1 MSMHPIVERFLQ
13 GSLPEPMAMALVGGS
28 LPVPTMDLLQAL
40 AHACLTDTK
49 YTQRGLDFFATMPE
63 SLLAG
68 VLVDRLDPP
77 APLQLV
83 LCHRKEPA
91 LLETTLLNPSLTAAI
106 VEASVPSLPGKVL
119 EIVLNNQVLWMER
132 HRILDLL
139 EEHPEAEYVIKRRV
153 NEFRFDVLR
162 LIPEE
167 VKRQRLEI
175 IDEVEAGHLDRA
187 WSELPLPKEK
197 SKEEAEA
204 EVESEELAAERRLL
218 AQKPILDDEGNEITL
233 TLTQRMMK
241 LSTNQKI
248 MLAIKGG
255 KEERAFL
262 IRESNRLIQVNVIRN
277 GRITEGEVAYIA
289 NMRTVNEEVLRIIS
303 NSREWMKKYPITKSL
318 VMNPRTPLPV
328 AMTHFK
334 RLYESDMKLLMKD
347 RNVAEL
353 LRREAKRLV
362 DMKAQGKQTS

>member
-13 GSLPEPMAMALVGGS
+13 GGLPEPMAMALIGGS
-28 LPVPTMDLLQAL
+28 LPVPTRDLLLAL
-40 AHACLTDTK
+40 THAALKETP
-49 YTQRGLDFFATMPE
+49 YAQRALDFFATMPE

-68 VLVDRLDPP
+68 VLAEAVDPP

-91 LLETTLLNPSLTAAI
+91 LLETALLNPSLTSEI
-106 VEASVPSLPGKVL
+106 VEASVPSLPGVVL
-119 EIVLNNQVLWMER
+119 EIVLNNQVLWLQR
-132 HRILDLL
+132 PRILDLL
-139 EEHPEAEYVIKRRV
+139 EEHPEGEYVIKRRV

-162 LIPEE
+162 LIPEA
-167 VKRQRLEI
+167 VKKERLEI
-175 IDEVEAGHLDRA
+175 IDEVEAGRLDRA

-197 SKEEAEA
+197 SKEEADA
-204 EVESEELAAERRLL
+204 EVESEEMAAERRLL
-218 AQKPILDDEGNEITL
+218 ALKPAVDAEGNEITL
-233 TLTQRMMK
+233 TLTQRVMK

-255 KEERAFL
+255 KEERALL
-262 IRESNRLIQVNVIRN
+262 IREANRLIQVNVIRN
-277 GRITEGEVAYIA
+277 GRISEGEVAYIA

-334 RLYESDMKLLMKD
+334 RLYESDMKLLVKD

-362 DMKAQGKQTS
+362 EMKAKGKG

>member
-1 MSMHPIVERFLQ
+1 MTMHPIVERFLK
-13 GSLPEPMAMALVGGS
+13 GGLPEPMAMALVGGS
-28 LPVPTMDLLQAL
+28 LPVPTKDLLQAL
-40 AHACLTDTK
+40 AHVTLTETH
-49 YTQRGLDFFATMPE
+49 YTQRALEFFATMPE
-63 SLLAG
+63 SMVAS
-68 VLVDRLDPP
+68 VVSEPLDPP

-91 LLETTLLNPSLTAAI
+91 LLETALLNPSLTAKI
-106 VEASVPSLPGKVL
+106 MEASVPSLPGSVL
-119 EIVLNNQVLWMER
+119 EIVLNNQVLWMQC

-139 EEHPEAEYVIKRRV
+139 EEHPEGEYVIKRRV

-167 VKRQRLEI
+167 VKKQRMEI
-175 IDEVEAGHLDRA
+175 IDEVEAGRLDRA

-204 EVESEELAAERRLL
+204 EVETDEMAAERILM
-218 AQKPILDDEGNEITL
+218 AGKPMLDADGNEINL
-233 TLTQRMMK
+233 TLTQRVMK
-241 LSTNQKI
+241 LRTNQKI

-255 KEERAFL
+255 KEERALL

-277 GRITEGEVAYIA
+277 GRITEGEIAYIA
-289 NMRTVNEEVLRIIS
+289 QMRTVNEEVLRIIS
-303 NSREWMKKYPITKSL
+303 NSREWMKKYPITKAL

-328 AMTHFK
+328 ALTHFK
-334 RLYESDMKLLMKD
+334 RLYDADMKLLIKD
-347 RNVAEL
+347 RNVPEV

-362 DMKAQGKQTS
+362 EMKAKGKG

>member
-1 MSMHPIVERFLQ
+1 MTMHPIVDRFLK
-13 GSLPEPMAMALVGGS
+13 GGLPEPMAMALVGGS
-28 LPVPTMDLLQAL
+28 LPVPAKDLLQAL
-40 AHACLTDTK
+40 AYVSLRETH
-49 YTQRGLDFFATMPE
+49 YTQRALDFFATMPE
-63 SLLAG
+63 SLLSG
-68 VLVDRLDPP
+68 VVSEPIDPP
-77 APLQLV
+77 WPLQLV

-91 LLETTLLNPSLTAAI
+91 LLETALLNPSLTAAI
-106 VEASVPSLPGKVL
+106 VEASIPSLPGVVL

-139 EEHPEAEYVIKRRV
+139 EEHPEGEYVIKRRV

-167 VKRQRLEI
+167 VKKARLEI
-175 IDEVEAGHLDRA
+175 IDEVEAGRLDRA

-204 EVESEELAAERRLL
+204 EVESEGMAAERRLL
-218 AQKPILDDEGNEITL
+218 ALKPAVDDEGNEITL
-233 TLTQRMMK
+233 TLTQRVMK

-255 KEERAFL
+255 KEERTLL
-262 IRESNRLIQVNVIRN
+262 IRESNRLIQVNVLRN

-334 RLYESDMKLLMKD
+334 RLYDSDMKLLIKD

-362 DMKAQGKQTS
+362 DMKAKGKG

>member
-13 GSLPEPMAMALVGGS
+13 GGLPEPMAMALVGGS
-28 LPVPTMDLLQAL
+28 LPVPTLDLLYAL
-40 AHACLTDTK
+40 THAGLQDTK
-49 YTQRGLDFFATMPE
+49 YTQRALAFFATMPE

-68 VLVDRLDPP
+68 VLIDPLEPP

-83 LCHRKEPA
+83 LCHRKELA
-91 LLETTLLNPSLTAAI
+91 LLEAALLNPSLTPAI
-106 VEASVPSLPGKVL
+106 VEASVPSLPGAVL
-119 EIVLNNQVLWMER
+119 EIVLNNQVLWMQR

-139 EEHPEAEYVIKRRV
+139 EEHPEGEYVIKRRV

-197 SKEEAEA
+197 SKEEADA
-204 EVESEELAAERRLL
+204 EVESEEMAAERRMMALR
-218 AQKPILDDEGNEITL
+218 PPVDDEGNEITL
-233 TLTQRMMK
+233 TLTQRVSK

-255 KEERAFL
+255 KEERTLL
-262 IRESNRLIQVNVIRN
+262 IREANRLIQVNVLRN

-289 NMRTVNEEVLRIIS
+289 NMRTVNEEVLRIIAS
-303 NSREWMKKYPITKSL
+303 SREWMKKYPITKSL

-334 RLYESDMKLLMKD
+334 RLYDSDMKLLIKD

-362 DMKAQGKQTS
+362 EMKAKGKG

>member
-1 MSMHPIVERFLQ
+1 MTMHPIVDRFLK
-13 GSLPEPMAMALVGGS
+13 GGLPEPMAMALVGGS
-28 LPVPTMDLLQAL
+28 LPVPAKDLLQAL
-40 AHACLTDTK
+40 AYVSLRETH
-49 YTQRGLDFFATMPE
+49 YTQRALDFFATMPE
-63 SLLAG
+63 SLLSG
-68 VLVDRLDPP
+68 VVSEPIDPP
-77 APLQLV
+77 WPLQLV

-91 LLETTLLNPSLTAAI
+91 LLETALLNPSLTAAI
-106 VEASVPSLPGKVL
+106 VEASIPSLPGVVL

-139 EEHPEAEYVIKRRV
+139 EEHPEGEYVIKRRV

-167 VKRQRLEI
+167 VKKARLEI
-175 IDEVEAGHLDRA
+175 IDEVEAGRLDRA

-204 EVESEELAAERRLL
+204 EVESEEMAAERRLL
-218 AQKPILDDEGNEITL
+218 AQKPAVDDEGNEITL
-233 TLTQRMMK
+233 TLTQRVMK

-255 KEERAFL
+255 KEERTLL
-262 IRESNRLIQVNVIRN
+262 IRESNRLIQVNVLRN

-334 RLYESDMKLLMKD
+334 RLYDSDMKLLIKD

-362 DMKAQGKQTS
+362 EMKAKGKV